1 MSETFINYSDLDVKQ
16 EGADKYTV
24 ITFKDK
30 EIKVLK
36 YLPSIEKYN
45 LLNTTLL
52 QSIDDTVIINE
63 YKLDMFFN
71 INLAIAYTNIVFSKE
86 EQDMEL
92 SDLYD
97 KFKTSGLLDM
107 IIDAI
112 PDDEYA
118 TLYSSLVSNKE
129 EYVSER
135 KSVSYGIANAI
146 EQISKKLP
154 KQEEMQNLLQSLKD
168 FKPEDYNNVI
178 EFAKAAN
185 GGRDITE

>member
-1 MSETFINYSDLDVKQ
+1 MSETFINYSDLDFKQ
-16 EGADKYTV
+16 EGTDKYTV

-97 KFKTSGLLDM
+97 KFKISGLLDM

-118 TLYSSLVSNKE
+118 ILYSSLVSNKE

-146 EQISKKLP
+146 EQISKKIP

-168 FKPEDYNNVI
+168 FKPEDYSNVI

-185 GGRDITE
+185 GGRDITK

>member
-1 MSETFINYSDLDVKQ
+1 MSETFINYSDLDFKQ
-16 EGADKYTV
+16 EDTDKYTV

-36 YLPSIEKYN
+36 YLPSIKKYN

-168 FKPEDYNNVI
+168 FKPEDYSNVV

>member
-1 MSETFINYSDLDVKQ
+1 MSETFINYSDLDFKQ
-16 EGADKYTV
+16 EDTDKYTV

-52 QSIDDTVIINE
+52 QSTDDTVIINE

-168 FKPEDYNNVI
+168 FNPEDYSNVVK
-178 EFAKAAN
+178 FAKAAN

>member
-1 MSETFINYSDLDVKQ
+1 MSETFINYSDLDFKQ
-16 EGADKYTV
+16 EDTDKYTV

-36 YLPSIEKYN
+36 YLPSVEKYN

-146 EQISKKLP
+146 EQISKKIP

-168 FKPEDYNNVI
+168 FKPEDYSNVI

>member
-1 MSETFINYSDLDVKQ
+1 MSETFINYSDLDFKQ
-16 EGADKYTV
+16 EDTDKYTV

-36 YLPSIEKYN
+36 YLPSVEKYN

-168 FKPEDYNNVI
+168 FNPEDYSNVI

>member
-1 MSETFINYSDLDVKQ
+1 MSETFINYSDLDFKQ
-16 EGADKYTV
+16 EGTDKYTV

-63 YKLDMFFN
+63 YKLDMCFN

-97 KFKTSGLLDM
+97 KFKISGLLDM

-118 TLYSSLVSNKE
+118 ILYSSLVSNKE

-146 EQISKKLP
+146 EQISKKIP

-168 FKPEDYNNVI
+168 FKPEDYSNVI
-178 EFAKAAN
+178 EFSKAAN

>member
-1 MSETFINYSDLDVKQ
+1 MSETFINYSDLDFKQ
-16 EGADKYTV
+16 EVTDKYTV

-168 FKPEDYNNVI
+168 FKPEDYSNVI

>member
-1 MSETFINYSDLDVKQ
+1 MSETFINYSDLDFKQ
-16 EGADKYTV
+16 EDTDKYTV

-107 IIDAI
+107 VIDAI

-168 FKPEDYNNVI
+168 FNPEDYSNVV

>member
-1 MSETFINYSDLDVKQ
+1 MSETFINYSDLDFKQ
-16 EGADKYTV
+16 EDTDKYTV

-36 YLPSIEKYN
+36 YLPSVEKYN

-118 TLYSSLVSNKE
+118 TLYSSLVYNKE

-135 KSVSYGIANAI
+135 KSVSYGIASAI
-146 EQISKKLP
+146 EQISKNLP

-168 FKPEDYNNVI
+168 FNPKDYSNVI

>member
-1 MSETFINYSDLDVKQ
+1 MSETFINYSDLDFKQ
-16 EGADKYTV
+16 EDTDKYTV

-71 INLAIAYTNIVFSKE
+71 INLAIAYTNIVFSEE

-168 FKPEDYNNVI
+168 FNPEDYSNVV

>member
-1 MSETFINYSDLDVKQ
+1 MLETFINYSDLDFKQ
-16 EGADKYTV
+16 EDTDKYTV

-52 QSIDDTVIINE
+52 QSTDDTVIINE

-146 EQISKKLP
+146 EQISKKIP

-168 FKPEDYNNVI
+168 FKPEDYSNVI

>member
-1 MSETFINYSDLDVKQ
+1 MSETFINYSNLDFKQ
-16 EGADKYTV
+16 EDTDKYTV

>member
-1 MSETFINYSDLDVKQ
+1 MIKYADINFPIQEET
-16 EGADKYTV
+16 DKYKT
-24 ITFKDK
+24 IEFNKQ

-71 INLAIAYTNIVFSKE
+71 INLAIAYTNIVFSEE

-168 FKPEDYNNVI
+168 FNPEDYSNVV

>member
-1 MSETFINYSDLDVKQ
+1 MSETFINYSDLDFKQ

-107 IIDAI
+107 IINAI

-146 EQISKKLP
+146 EQISKKIP

-168 FKPEDYNNVI
+168 FKPEDYSNVI

>member
-1 MSETFINYSDLDVKQ
+1 MSETFINYSDLDFKQ
-16 EGADKYTV
+16 EGTDKYTV

-97 KFKTSGLLDM
+97 KFKISGLLDM

-118 TLYSSLVSNKE
+118 ILYSSLVSNKE

-146 EQISKKLP
+146 EQISKKIP

-168 FKPEDYNNVI
+168 FKPEDYSNVI

>member
-1 MSETFINYSDLDVKQ
+1 MSETFINYSDLDFKQ
-16 EGADKYTV
+16 EGTDKYTV

-97 KFKTSGLLDM
+97 KFKISGLLDM

-118 TLYSSLVSNKE
+118 ILYSSLVSNKE

-168 FKPEDYNNVI
+168 FNPEDYSNVV

>member
-1 MSETFINYSDLDVKQ
+1 MSETFINYSDLDFKQ
-16 EGADKYTV
+16 EDADKYTI

-36 YLPSIEKYN
+36 YLPSVEKYN

-118 TLYSSLVSNKE
+118 TLYSSLVYNKE

-146 EQISKKLP
+146 EQISKNLP

-168 FKPEDYNNVI
+168 FNPEDYSNVI

>member
-1 MSETFINYSDLDVKQ
+1 MSETFINYSDLDFKQ
-16 EGADKYTV
+16 EDTDKYTV

-97 KFKTSGLLDM
+97 KFKISGLLDM

-168 FKPEDYNNVI
+168 FNPEDYSNVV

>member
-1 MSETFINYSDLDVKQ
+1 MSETFINYSDLDFKQ
-16 EGADKYTV
+16 EDTDKYTV

-107 IIDAI
+107 IIDVI

-168 FKPEDYNNVI
+168 FKPEDYSNVI

>member
-1 MSETFINYSDLDVKQ
+1 MSETFINYSDLDFKQ
-16 EGADKYTV
+16 EDTDKYTV

-52 QSIDDTVIINE
+52 QSTDDTVIINE

-107 IIDAI
+107 IIDSI

-168 FKPEDYNNVI
+168 FNPEDYSNEV

>member
-1 MSETFINYSDLDVKQ
+1 MSETFINYSDLDFKQ

-36 YLPSIEKYN
+36 YLSSIEKYN

-146 EQISKKLP
+146 EQISKKIP

-168 FKPEDYNNVI
+168 FKPEDYSNVI

>member
-1 MSETFINYSDLDVKQ
+1 MSETFINYSDLDFKQ
-16 EGADKYTV
+16 GGTDKYTV

-97 KFKTSGLLDM
+97 KFKISGLLDM

-146 EQISKKLP
+146 EQISKKIP

-168 FKPEDYNNVI
+168 FKPEDYSNVI

>member
-1 MSETFINYSDLDVKQ
+1 MSETFINYSDLDFKQ
-16 EGADKYTV
+16 EGTDKYTV

-97 KFKTSGLLDM
+97 KLKISGLLDM

-118 TLYSSLVSNKE
+118 ILYSSLVSNKE

-146 EQISKKLP
+146 EQISKKIP

-168 FKPEDYNNVI
+168 FKPEDYSNVI

>member
-1 MSETFINYSDLDVKQ
+1 MSETFINYSDLDFKQ
-16 EGADKYTV
+16 EDTDKYTV

-154 KQEEMQNLLQSLKD
+154 KQEEIQNLLQSLKD
-168 FKPEDYNNVI
+168 FNPEDYSNVV

>member
-1 MSETFINYSDLDVKQ
+1 MSETFINYLDLDFKQ
-16 EGADKYTV
+16 EDTDKYTV

-107 IIDAI
+107 IIDVI

-135 KSVSYGIANAI
+135 KSISYGIANAI

>member
-1 MSETFINYSDLDVKQ
+1 MSETFINYSDLDFKQ
-16 EGADKYTV
+16 EGTDKYTV

-97 KFKTSGLLDM
+97 KFKISGLLDM

-118 TLYSSLVSNKE
+118 ILYSSLVSNKE
-129 EYVSER
+129 ENVSER

-146 EQISKKLP
+146 EQISKKIP

-168 FKPEDYNNVI
+168 FKPEDYSNVI

>member
-1 MSETFINYSDLDVKQ
+1 MSETFINYSDLDFKQ
-16 EGADKYTV
+16 EDTDKYTV

-71 INLAIAYTNIVFSKE
+71 INLAIAYTNIVFFKE

-107 IIDAI
+107 IIGAI

-168 FKPEDYNNVI
+168 FNPEDYSNVV

>member
-1 MSETFINYSDLDVKQ
+1 MSETFINYSDLDFKQ
-16 EGADKYTV
+16 EDTDKYTV

-52 QSIDDTVIINE
+52 QSTDDTVIINE

-71 INLAIAYTNIVFSKE
+71 INLAIAYTNIVFSEE

-168 FKPEDYNNVI
+168 FNPEDYSNVV

>member
-1 MSETFINYSDLDVKQ
+1 MSETFINYSDLDFKQ
-16 EGADKYTV
+16 EDTDKYTV

-112 PDDEYA
+112 PDDEYG

-168 FKPEDYNNVI
+168 FNPEDYSNVV

>member
-1 MSETFINYSDLDVKQ
+1 MSETFINYSDLDFKQ
-16 EGADKYTV
+16 EGTDKYTV

-30 EIKVLK
+30 KIKVLK

-71 INLAIAYTNIVFSKE
+71 INLAIAYTNIVFLKE

-97 KFKTSGLLDM
+97 KFKVSGLLDM

-118 TLYSSLVSNKE
+118 ILYSSLVSNKE

-146 EQISKKLP
+146 EQISKKIP

-168 FKPEDYNNVI
+168 FKPEDYSNVI

>member
-1 MSETFINYSDLDVKQ
+1 MSETFINYSDLDFKQ
-16 EGADKYTV
+16 EDTDKYTV

>member
-1 MSETFINYSDLDVKQ
+1 MSETFINYSDLDFKQ
-16 EGADKYTV
+16 EDTDKYTV

-129 EYVSER
+129 EYVSKR

-168 FKPEDYNNVI
+168 FNPEDYSNVV

>member
-1 MSETFINYSDLDVKQ
+1 MSETFINYSDLDFKQ
-16 EGADKYTV
+16 EGTDKYTV

-97 KFKTSGLLDM
+97 KFKISGLLDM
-107 IIDAI
+107 IINAI

-146 EQISKKLP
+146 EQISKKIP

-168 FKPEDYNNVI
+168 FKPEDYSNVI

>member
-1 MSETFINYSDLDVKQ
+1 MSETFINYSDLDFKQ
-16 EGADKYTV
+16 EETDKYTV

-36 YLPSIEKYN
+36 YLPSVEKYN

-86 EQDMEL
+86 EQNMEL

-97 KFKTSGLLDM
+97 KFKISGLLDM

-118 TLYSSLVSNKE
+118 TLYSSLVYNKE

-146 EQISKKLP
+146 EQISKNLP

-168 FKPEDYNNVI
+168 FNPEDYSNVI

>member
-1 MSETFINYSDLDVKQ
+1 MSETFINYSDLDFKQ
-16 EGADKYTV
+16 EDTDKYTV

-52 QSIDDTVIINE
+52 QSTDDTVIINE

-97 KFKTSGLLDM
+97 KFKISGLLDM

-168 FKPEDYNNVI
+168 FNPEDYSNVV

>member
-1 MSETFINYSDLDVKQ
+1 MSETFINYSDLDFKQ

-146 EQISKKLP
+146 EQISKKIP

-168 FKPEDYNNVI
+168 FKPEDYSNVI

-185 GGRDITE
+185 GERDITE

>member
-1 MSETFINYSDLDVKQ
+1 MSETFINYSDLDFKQ
-16 EGADKYTV
+16 EDTDKYTV

-112 PDDEYA
+112 SDDEYA